1 MSAPAARSRLR
12 PRLVSRRALR
22 NRVAAL
28 FPLPARERM
37 KVRVLIQRAIL
48 RANQDSASVHHARS
62 TGRARQRSAALTL
75 GAGVTP
81 WRANQDS
88 ASVQNSCAEVT
99 HSSPGVVSCKYLQKF
114 WLILVRAAKVLS
126 DPVPPFRPGKG
137 TRQVLPRLSGS
148 GPVPPFPARKGGQGD
163 RTAAFPGDFS
173 APLPHSFW
181 GRG

>member
-12 PRLVSRRALR
+12 PRSRSRRALC

-62 TGRARQRSAALTL
+62 TGRARQRSAALIL

-81 WRANQDS
+81 CRAILDS
-88 ASVQNSCAEVT
+88 ASFQNSCAEVT
-99 HSSPGVVSCKYLQKF
+99 HSSPSVVSCKYFQ
-114 WLILVRAAKVLS
+114 KVLVDS
-126 DPVPPFRPGKG
+126 G
-137 TRQVLPRLSGS
+137 TSSQGTHWSGS
-148 GPVPPFPARKGGQGD
+148 PFPARKGCSACTSPTFRLWSSSPFPRRKGGQGD
-163 RTAAFPGDFS
+163 RTAIFPEEFS
-173 APLPHSFW
+173 APLPHSF
-181 GRG
+181 RGKG